1 MVENPEPSSHKA
13 NEEGKDA
20 NSLVLANGKRGE
32 AWVHLRE
39 LHSRTNIF
47 VVLVPPLIL
56 FYVGCQVGIYNADAR
71 VVQLEPDCHSSFVT
85 LGERPLLGHSNLLTF
100 T

>member
-1 MVENPEPSSHKA
+1 M
-13 NEEGKDA
+13 
-20 NSLVLANGKRGE
+20 LANGKRGE

-47 VVLVPPLIL
+47 VVLVPPLVL
-56 FYVGCQVGIYNADAR
+56 FYVGGQVGIYYADAR

-85 LGERPLLGHSNLLTF
+85 LEERPLLGHLNLLTF
-100 T
+100 TYFVFVFIMALLGYYLLSYR